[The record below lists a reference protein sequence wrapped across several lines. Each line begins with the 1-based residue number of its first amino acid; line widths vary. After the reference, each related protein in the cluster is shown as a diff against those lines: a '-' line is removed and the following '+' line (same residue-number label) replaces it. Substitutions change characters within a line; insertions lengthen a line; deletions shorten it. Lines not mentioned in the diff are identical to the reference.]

1 MTLFDLATPAQR
13 NLCAVLAAHAR
24 VTPDATFLMT
34 ERETATF
41 GETYHVVERI
51 AAGLAGLGAKRGDRV
66 AIVMGA
72 DADYVRLVLA
82 VNRIGAVWV
91 PINPDYKGTWLA
103 EAISDSL
110 PALLVIDE
118 AIVPRL
124 RDVIDGVPP
133 CLIIVRGETCALPQP
148 TISFADLVH
157 NNNPSPQVIDIAP
170 GDTAAILWTS
180 GTTGRPKGVM
190 QSHNAWIN
198 AAINGNRNLETRA
211 GDVTYS
217 CLPLYNSAAWAASI
231 FRALVAGLPVAIDP
245 HFSVSEF
252 WQRIRRYG
260 ATQTM
265 SLGAMHMFLWNA
277 PRKPDDHDNPLRIA
291 TLTPL
296 PEHLITPFCER
307 FGLEKIIQGYGQ
319 SEVMTVLAQCSRP
332 GQSMKANCLG
342 ATNPDFDLRL
352 LDDDGNEVAAG
363 VAGEFAVRP
372 HAPFLIFNGY
382 FNQPEATAAAFTG
395 EWYRTG
401 DLGMRDA
408 DGDYFFVDRKKDY
421 IRFKGRSVSSFQ
433 VEQVA
438 SRHPH
443 VAACAAYGI
452 PSAEL
457 VSEDEIKLDVV
468 PRPGTLIDPADL
480 ARFINDNAPYFIVP
494 RYIESVAA
502 LPYTPTN
509 KVEKYKLRARGVGID
524 AWDRLAAKFELV
536 R

>member
-1 MTLFDLATPAQR
+1 
-13 NLCAVLAAHAR
+13 
-24 VTPDATFLMT
+24 
-34 ERETATF
+34 
-41 GETYHVVERI
+41 
-51 AAGLAGLGAKRGDRV
+51 
-66 AIVMGA
+66 
-72 DADYVRLVLA
+72 
-82 VNRIGAVWV
+82 
-91 PINPDYKGTWLA
+91 
-103 EAISDSL
+103 
-110 PALLVIDE
+110 
-118 AIVPRL
+118 
-124 RDVIDGVPP
+124 
-133 CLIIVRGETCALPQP
+133 
-148 TISFADLVH
+148 
-157 NNNPSPQVIDIAP
+157 
-170 GDTAAILWTS
+170 
-180 GTTGRPKGVM
+180 
-190 QSHNAWIN
+190 
-198 AAINGNRNLETRA
+198 
-211 GDVTYS
+211 
-217 CLPLYNSAAWAASI
+217 
-231 FRALVAGLPVAIDP
+231 
-245 HFSVSEF
+245 
-252 WQRIRRYG
+252 
-260 ATQTM
+260 M

-296 PEHLITPFCER
+296 PEHLVTPFCER
-307 FGLEKIIQGYGQ
+307 FGLEKIVQGYGQ
-319 SEVMTVLAQCSRP
+319 SEVMTVLAQASRP
-332 GQSMKANCLG
+332 GQPMKANCLG

-438 SRHPH
+438 SRYPQ

-452 PSAEL
+452 ASMEL

-468 PRPGTLIDPADL
+468 PRPGASIDPADL

-494 RYIESVAA
+494 RYIEIVAA

-509 KVEKYKLRARGVGID
+509 KVEKYKLRARGVGAD